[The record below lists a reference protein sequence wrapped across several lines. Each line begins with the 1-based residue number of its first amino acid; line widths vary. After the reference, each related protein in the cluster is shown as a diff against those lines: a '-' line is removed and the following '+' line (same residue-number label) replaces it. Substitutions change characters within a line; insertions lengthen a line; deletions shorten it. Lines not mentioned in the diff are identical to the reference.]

1 MMRTF
6 NSYFKK
12 EIMESL
18 RQYRYITLGIGILIF
33 AILDPLMLKLL
44 PNILKNQIPGD
55 ISSLFNITPS
65 YAIANYIKD
74 LVNIGNLFIIFT
86 LGGILSEEIYGQ
98 KLVFPYSIGSKPAGI
113 VLAKIIHYTLAVTI
127 FTFLGFLIAYY
138 YIGILISGDM
148 PTLTSVMKSATLLSF
163 YFAYNV
169 VLVVL
174 LSSLVKKGVGASL
187 IVLLSNFVGMGA
199 VKLEGIG
206 KFMPYKLIEKANIMS
221 FDGTRIPVSF
231 IFIVSVIL
239 ILITILR
246 MNKVEVI

>member
-1 MMRTF
+1 MRTF

-12 EIMESL
+12 EIMESI
-18 RQYRYITLGIGILIF
+18 RQYRYVTLGVGILIF

-44 PNILKNQIPGD
+44 PTILKNQFPGD

-65 YAIANYIKD
+65 SAVANYIKD
-74 LVNIGNLFIIFT
+74 LVNIGNLFVIFT

-98 KLVFPYSIGSKPAGI
+98 KLVFPYSRGSKPAGI
-113 VLAKIIHYTLAVTI
+113 VLAKIIHYILSVTI

-163 YFAYNV
+163 YFGFNV

-174 LSSLVKKGVGASL
+174 LSSLVKKGIGASF
-187 IVLLSNFVGMGA
+187 IVLLSNFLGMGA

-206 KFMPYKLIEKANIMS
+206 NFMSYKLIEKANLMS
-221 FDGTRIPVSF
+221 FEGTGITILF
-231 IFIVSVIL
+231 IFIVNMIL
-239 ILITILR
+239 VLITILR